1 MGCPYLESGSRA
13 EFCAASVTLL
23 VPSVEE
29 RKDYCVNEDHY
40 RCPLLLARVL
50 RGGTRA

>member
-1 MGCPYLESGSRA
+1 MGCPYLESGSRT

-23 VPSVEE
+23 VPGAEV
-29 RKDYCVNEDHY
+29 RKEYCVNEDHY

-50 RGGTRA
+50 RGCARV